1 MTERTQQPSVSLG
14 NAADIVSE
22 AVARLES
29 GDVVNRIWARD
40 HTVWRD
46 DPKEI
51 SDRLGWLTIIGDM
64 RKQLPE
70 LAKFVSEIRD
80 ASYKH
85 VVLLGMG
92 GSSLGPEVIRLAI
105 GKAEGHPELIVLDST
120 VPSRVRSVTDEI
132 DPSKTLFLVSSKSGS
147 TVEPLSFYKHFR
159 RAVEAAVGQ
168 EDAGAHFVAITDPG
182 SPLAQLAI
190 DDGFRRSFENPPDMG
205 GRYSVLSYFGLVP
218 AALMGVDLAK
228 LLDRASGVARDA
240 VVSVDVQHNAAAW
253 LGALL
258 AATAANGRDKLTLV
272 LSPKIAGFGL
282 WVEQLL
288 AESTGKEGTGI
299 VPVTGEPL
307 LDDAAYGDDRVFV
320 YLRVEGDDNAALDVA
335 TERLAAV
342 GHPTVRLDL
351 ADTYDIG
358 AEFFRWEFA
367 TAVAGMLLGVQ
378 PFDQPNV
385 QAAKDATDR
394 VLSQLV
400 DAGNLPETEDEGS
413 VPSLLKQAEPGDYV
427 ALMAYVEQTN
437 GVDGALLAFRK
448 QVMENQKLATTMGYG
463 PRFLH
468 STGQLHKGGPASG
481 LFVQLVDRE
490 TALEIPGEEYG
501 FHTLVSAQAMGDY
514 QALRDAGR
522 RVVRIDLGEDA
533 EGGLLR
539 LLATL

>member
-1 MTERTQQPSVSLG
+1 
-14 NAADIVSE
+14 
-22 AVARLES
+22 
-29 GDVVNRIWARD
+29 
-40 HTVWRD
+40 
-46 DPKEI
+46 
-51 SDRLGWLTIIGDM
+51 
-64 RKQLPE
+64 
-70 LAKFVSEIRD
+70 
-80 ASYKH
+80 
-85 VVLLGMG
+85 
-92 GSSLGPEVIRLAI
+92 
-105 GKAEGHPELIVLDST
+105 
-120 VPSRVRSVTDEI
+120 
-132 DPSKTLFLVSSKSGS
+132 
-147 TVEPLSFYKHFR
+147 
-159 RAVEAAVGQ
+159 
-168 EDAGAHFVAITDPG
+168 
-182 SPLAQLAI
+182 
-190 DDGFRRSFENPPDMG
+190 
-205 GRYSVLSYFGLVP
+205 
-218 AALMGVDLAK
+218 
-228 LLDRASGVARDA
+228 
-240 VVSVDVQHNAAAW
+240 
-253 LGALL
+253 
-258 AATAANGRDKLTLV
+258 
-272 LSPKIAGFGL
+272 
-282 WVEQLL
+282 
-288 AESTGKEGTGI
+288 
-299 VPVTGEPL
+299 
-307 LDDAAYGDDRVFV
+307 
-320 YLRVEGDDNAALDVA
+320 VEGDDNAALDVA

-413 VPSLLKQAEPGDYV
+413 VPSLLEQAEPGDYV